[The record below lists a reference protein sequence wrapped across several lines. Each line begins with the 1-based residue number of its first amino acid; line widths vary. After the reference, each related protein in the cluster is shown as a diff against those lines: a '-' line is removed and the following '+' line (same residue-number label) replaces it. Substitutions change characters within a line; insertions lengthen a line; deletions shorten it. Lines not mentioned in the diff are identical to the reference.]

1 MKRKQRI
8 AAGSGTS
15 VQEIN
20 KLVKQ
25 QKQMQTMMKK
35 MKKMGTGKM
44 MGMMKDMMGGK
55 ADDLE
60 LMAQSM
66 DPDALGAAM
75 SEADKCGLG
84 PNPFAGGGM
93 PGLGGPAL
101 PGLGGAPLGSL
112 PSHGGKKKDRKKKKR

>member
-1 MKRKQRI
+1 
-8 AAGSGTS
+8 
-15 VQEIN
+15 
-20 KLVKQ
+20 
-25 QKQMQTMMKK
+25 
-35 MKKMGTGKM
+35 

-75 SEADKCGLG
+75 SEAEPSGLG
-84 PNPFAGGGM
+84 PNPFAA
-93 PGLGGPAL
+93 GGPAL
-101 PGLGGAPLGSL
+101 PGLGANPLGSL